1 MTRPPAR
8 RRRLSA
14 LAALAALV
22 LVLAPAQSRPASAQ
36 GRQAQRPQGGE
47 VLRIAA
53 VVNDDVVSVL
63 ELQARVRLTLVT
75 SGLPPTQE
83 TAQRL
88 QPQMLRNLID
98 EHLQVQEATRLGI
111 TVADAEVDA
120 AMRRI
125 EQANH
130 MPANALPEILRRT
143 GVPISTLA
151 SQIRAS
157 IAWQR
162 VLQQRLAPTIQVTDD
177 DVREVQERLQA
188 SRGNVE
194 NLLSEIFLPV
204 DSPEADDE
212 VKNTALSL
220 IEQMHRGT
228 SFPAVA
234 LQFSQSTSAANGGDI
249 GWVEQG
255 TLDDPAEAAI
265 RAANPPAVT
274 APIRSIGG
282 YYIYG
287 VRQRRTIAVANPDDI
302 TVEVAQLRLPIE
314 RGPRGADQ
322 AALLDLAEQVR
333 TSVSGC
339 DDLRRVAGE
348 LHVPPLADP
357 QRGRLGQLP
366 VQYRQILQGLRVG
379 EASRPLTLPQGLI
392 ILMICSRDDNPNMP
406 NRDQITETLI
416 RTRVDAQSRRM
427 LRDLRRAAFID
438 IRV

>member
-8 RRRLSA
+8 RHRFSA
-14 LAALAALV
+14 LAALAAMAAI
-22 LVLAPAQSRPASAQ
+22 LAPALATPAFAQ
-36 GRQAQRPQGGE
+36 GRQAQQPRPQGD
-47 VLRIAA
+47 VMRIAA

-63 ELQARVRLTLVT
+63 ELQARVRLTLIQ

-83 TAQRL
+83 TVQRL
-88 QPQMLRNLID
+88 QPQILRTLID
-98 EHLQVQEATRLGI
+98 ERLQIQEAARLGI
-111 TVADAEVDA
+111 TVPDQEIDA

-125 EQANH
+125 EQANR
-130 MPANALPEILRRT
+130 MPANALPDILRRA
-143 GVPISTLA
+143 GVPPATLA
-151 SQIRAS
+151 NQIRAGLG
-157 IAWQR
+157 WQR

-194 NLLSEIFLPV
+194 NLLAEIFLPV
-204 DSPEADDE
+204 DAPEADDE

-228 SFPAVA
+228 SFASLA
-234 LQFSQSTSAANGGDI
+234 LQFSQSTSAAQGGDI
-249 GWVEQG
+249 GWIEQG
-255 TLDDPAEAAI
+255 TLDDSAEAAI
-265 RAANPPAVT
+265 RAVNPPQVT
-274 APIRSIGG
+274 APIRSVGG

-287 VRQRRTIAVANPDDI
+287 VRGRRTIAMASPEDI

-314 RGPRGADQ
+314 RGRADQ

-333 TSVSGC
+333 TTVSGC

-348 LHVPPLADP
+348 LHVPPPADP

-379 EASRPLTLPQGLI
+379 EASRPITLPQGLI

-406 NRDQITETLI
+406 NRDQITDTLV

>member
-1 MTRPPAR
+1 MTRPHTR
-8 RRRLSA
+8 RSRFSVLTGLVA
-14 LAALAALV
+14 LAV
-22 LVLAPAQSRPASAQ
+22 LVAAAPALAQ
-36 GRQAQRPQGGE
+36 GRQQQRPQGD

-53 VVNDDVVSVL
+53 VVNDDVVSYL
-63 ELQARVRLTLVT
+63 ELQGRVRLTFVT
-75 SGLPPTQE
+75 AGLPPTQE

-88 QPQMLRNLID
+88 QPQILRNLID
-98 EHLQVQEATRLGI
+98 ERLQLQEAQRLGI
-111 TVADAEVDA
+111 TVPDQEVDA

-125 EQANH
+125 EQANR
-130 MPANALPEILRRT
+130 MPANALPEILRRAN
-143 GVPISTLA
+143 VPVSTLA

-162 VLQQRLAPTIQVTDD
+162 TIQQRLLPTIQITDD

-194 NLLSEIFLPV
+194 NLLAEIFLPV
-204 DSPEADDE
+204 DAPEADDE
-212 VKNTALSL
+212 VKATALGM
-220 IEQMHRGT
+220 IDQMRRGT
-228 SFPAVA
+228 PFPALA

-255 TLDDPAEAAI
+255 TLDDTAEAAI
-265 RAANPPAVT
+265 RAVTPPAVT
-274 APIRSIGG
+274 PPIRSVGG

-287 VRQRRTIAVANPDDI
+287 VRNRRTIAMANPEDI
-302 TVEVAQLRLPIE
+302 AVEVSQLRLPIE
-314 RGPRGADQ
+314 RGPRGTDQ

-333 TSVSGC
+333 TSVRGC
-339 DDLRRVAGE
+339 DDLRRVASE
-348 LHVPPLADP
+348 LHVPPPADP

-366 VQYRQILQGLRVG
+366 PQYRQMLQGLRVG
-379 EASRPLTLPQGLI
+379 EASRPLALPQGLI

-406 NRDQITETLI
+406 NREQITETLL
-416 RTRVDAQSRRM
+416 RTRIDAQARRL

>member
-1 MTRPPAR
+1 MTRPHTSR
-8 RRRLSA
+8 SRFSA
-14 LAALAALV
+14 LTGLAALA
-22 LVLAPAQSRPASAQ
+22 VLAAAAPALAQ
-36 GRQAQRPQGGE
+36 GRQPAQQRPQGD

-53 VVNDDVVSVL
+53 VVNDDVVSYL
-63 ELQARVRLTLVT
+63 ELQGRVRLTFVT
-75 SGLPPTQE
+75 AGLPPTQE

-88 QPQMLRNLID
+88 QPQILRNLID
-98 EHLQVQEATRLGI
+98 ERLQLQEAQRLGI
-111 TVADAEVDA
+111 TVPDQEVEA

-125 EQANH
+125 EQANR
-130 MPANALPEILRRT
+130 MPANALPDLLRRAN
-143 GVPISTLA
+143 VPTSTLA

-162 VLQQRLAPTIQVTDD
+162 TIQQRLLPTIQVTDD

-194 NLLSEIFLPV
+194 NLLAEIFLPV

-212 VKNTALSL
+212 VKASALNMVD
-220 IEQMHRGT
+220 QMRRGVP
-228 SFPAVA
+228 FPALA

-255 TLDDPAEAAI
+255 TLDDTAEAVI
-265 RAANPPAVT
+265 RGVNPPAVT
-274 APIRSIGG
+274 PPIRSVGG

-287 VRQRRTIAVANPDDI
+287 VRSRRTIAMANPEDI
-302 TVEVAQLRLPIE
+302 AVEVSQLRLPIE
-314 RGPRGADQ
+314 RGPRGTDQ

-333 TSVSGC
+333 TSVNGC
-339 DDLRRVAGE
+339 DDLRRVAAE
-348 LHVPPLADP
+348 LRVPPPADP

-366 VQYRQILQGLRVG
+366 PQYRQMLQGLRVG
-379 EASRPLTLPQGLI
+379 EASRPLNLPQGLI

-406 NRDQITETLI
+406 NREQITETLL
-416 RTRVDAQSRRM
+416 RTRVDSQARRL

>member
-1 MTRPPAR
+1 
-8 RRRLSA
+8 
-14 LAALAALV
+14 
-22 LVLAPAQSRPASAQ
+22 
-36 GRQAQRPQGGE
+36 

-63 ELQARVRLTLVT
+63 ELQGRVRLTLVT
-75 SGLPPTQE
+75 ANLPPTQE

-88 QPQMLRNLID
+88 QPQILRNLID
-98 EHLQVQEATRLGI
+98 ERLEMQEAARLGI
-111 TVADAEVDA
+111 TVPDEEVDA

-130 MPANALPEILRRT
+130 MPPNALPEVLRRT
-143 GVPISTLA
+143 NVPMSTLA
-151 SQIRAS
+151 AQIRAG

-162 VLQQRLAPTIQVTDD
+162 VLQQRLAPTMQISDD

-194 NLLSEIFLPV
+194 NLLAEIFLPV
-204 DSPEADDE
+204 DAPEADEE

-220 IEQMHRGT
+220 IDQMHRGT
-228 SFPAVA
+228 SFPALA

-255 TLDDPAEAAI
+255 TLDDAAEAAI
-265 RAANPPAVT
+265 RAINPPGIT
-274 APIRSIGG
+274 PPIRSIGG
-282 YYIYG
+282 YYLYG
-287 VRQRRTIAVANPDDI
+287 VRQRRTIAQANPDDVA
-302 TVEVAQLRLPIE
+302 VEVAQLRLPIE
-314 RGPRGADQ
+314 RGPRGDQ
-322 AALLDLAEQVR
+322 QALLDLAEQVR
-333 TSVSGC
+333 TTVSGC

-348 LHVPPLADP
+348 LHVPPPADP

-379 EASRPLTLPQGLI
+379 EASRPLTLQQGLI

-406 NRDQITETLI
+406 NREQITETLL

>member
-1 MTRPPAR
+1 MTRPHTCR
-8 RRRLSA
+8 SRFSVLTGLVA
-14 LAALAALV
+14 LAVLAA
-22 LVLAPAQSRPASAQ
+22 AGPALAQ
-36 GRQAQRPQGGE
+36 GRQQQRPQGD

-53 VVNDDVVSVL
+53 VVNDDVVSYL
-63 ELQARVRLTLVT
+63 ELQGRVRLTFVT
-75 SGLPPTQE
+75 AGLPPTQE

-88 QPQMLRNLID
+88 QPQILRNLID
-98 EHLQVQEATRLGI
+98 ERLQLQEAQRLGI
-111 TVADAEVDA
+111 TIPDQEVEA

-125 EQANH
+125 EQANR
-130 MPANALPEILRRT
+130 MPANALPEILRRAN
-143 GVPISTLA
+143 VPVSTLA

-162 VLQQRLAPTIQVTDD
+162 TIQQRLLPTIQITDD
-177 DVREVQERLQA
+177 DVREVQERLQV

-194 NLLSEIFLPV
+194 NLLAEIFLPV
-204 DSPEADDE
+204 DAPEADDE
-212 VKNTALSL
+212 VKATATSM
-220 IEQMHRGT
+220 IDQMRRGT
-228 SFPAVA
+228 PFPALA

-255 TLDDPAEAAI
+255 TLDDTAEAAI
-265 RAANPPAVT
+265 RAVTPPAVT
-274 APIRSIGG
+274 PPIRSVGG

-287 VRQRRTIAVANPDDI
+287 VRNRRTIAMANPEDI
-302 TVEVAQLRLPIE
+302 AVEVSQLRLPIE
-314 RGPRGADQ
+314 RGPRGTDQ

-339 DDLRRVAGE
+339 DDLRRVAAE
-348 LHVPPLADP
+348 LRVPPPADP

-392 ILMICSRDDNPNMP
+392 ILMICSRDENPNMP
-406 NRDQITETLI
+406 NREQITETLL
-416 RTRVDAQSRRM
+416 RTRIDAQARRL

>member
-1 MTRPPAR
+1 
-8 RRRLSA
+8 
-14 LAALAALV
+14 
-22 LVLAPAQSRPASAQ
+22 
-36 GRQAQRPQGGE
+36 
-47 VLRIAA
+47 
-53 VVNDDVVSVL
+53 
-63 ELQARVRLTLVT
+63 VRLTLIT

-88 QPQMLRNLID
+88 QPLVDQVTQNLR
-98 EHLQVQEATRLGI
+98 LQIQEAARLGI
-111 TVADAEVDA
+111 TVPDPEIDA

-130 MPANALPEILRRT
+130 MPANGLPDILRRA
-143 GVPISTLA
+143 GIPPATLA
-151 SQIRAS
+151 SQIRAGL
-157 IAWQR
+157 AWQR
-162 VLQQRLAPTIQVTDD
+162 VLQQRLAPNIQITDD

-194 NLLSEIFLPV
+194 NLLAEIFLPV
-204 DSPEADDE
+204 DAPEADDE

-220 IEQMHRGT
+220 IDQMHRGT
-228 SFPAVA
+228 SFAALA
-234 LQFSQSTSAANGGDI
+234 LQFSQSTSAASGGDI

-255 TLDDPAEAAI
+255 TLDDSAEAAI
-265 RAANPPAVT
+265 RAVNPPQVT
-274 APIRSIGG
+274 APIRSVGG

-287 VRQRRTIAVANPDDI
+287 VRQRRTIAMANPEDI

-322 AALLDLAEQVR
+322 AALLDLAEQLR

-348 LHVPPLADP
+348 LHVPPPADP

-379 EASRPLTLPQGLI
+379 EASRPITMPQGLI

-416 RTRVDAQSRRM
+416 RTRVDSQSRRM

>member
-1 MTRPPAR
+1 
-8 RRRLSA
+8 
-14 LAALAALV
+14 LAALATLAVV
-22 LVLAPAQSRPASAQ
+22 LSQAPSTPAVAQ
-36 GRQAQRPQGGE
+36 GRQAQQPRQPGGGE

-88 QPQMLRNLID
+88 QPQILRNLID
-98 EHLQVQEATRLGI
+98 EHLQLQEASRLGI
-111 TVADAEVDA
+111 TVPDAEIDA

-130 MPANALPEILRRT
+130 MPPNALPEIMRRT
-143 GVPISTLA
+143 NVPISTLA
-151 SQIRAS
+151 AQIRSS

-194 NLLSEIFLPV
+194 NLLGEIFLPV
-204 DSPEADDE
+204 DSPEADEE

-220 IEQMHRGT
+220 IEQIRRGT

-255 TLDDPAEAAI
+255 TLDDSAEAAI
-265 RAANPPAVT
+265 RAVNPPQIT
-274 APIRSIGG
+274 PPIRSIGG

-287 VRQRRTIAVANPDDI
+287 VRQRRTIAMASPDDI

-379 EASRPLTLPQGLI
+379 EASRPITLPQGLI